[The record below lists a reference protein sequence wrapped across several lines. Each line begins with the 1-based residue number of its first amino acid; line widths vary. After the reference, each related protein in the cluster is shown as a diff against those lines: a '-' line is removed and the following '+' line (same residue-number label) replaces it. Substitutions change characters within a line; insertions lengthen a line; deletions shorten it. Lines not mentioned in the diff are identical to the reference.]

1 MAKIAILQE
10 LPGNDCSI
18 SRGVNEIDH
27 DQIGPKPTRSVNSK
41 CGIVFF
47 TDGILAGAFKS
58 PAHCASEVWLL
69 IDEKNFFQD
78 LHEIASDP
86 SIGYATRVNAND
98 EAYSSRQ

>member
-10 LPGNDCSI
+10 LPSNDCSI
-18 SRGVNEIDH
+18 SRRVNEIDH
-27 DQIGPKPTRSVNSK
+27 DQIGPKPTRGVNSK

-58 PAHCASEVWLL
+58 TAHCASDVWLV

-78 LHEIASDP
+78 LHEIVS
-86 SIGYATRVNAND
+86 
-98 EAYSSRQ
+98 YSEHRLCH